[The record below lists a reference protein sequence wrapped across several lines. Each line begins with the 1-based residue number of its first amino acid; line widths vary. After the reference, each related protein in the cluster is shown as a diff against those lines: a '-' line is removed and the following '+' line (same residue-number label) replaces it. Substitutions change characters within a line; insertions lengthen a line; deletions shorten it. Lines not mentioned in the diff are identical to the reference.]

1 MIRLALKNIDHKR
14 FKYVMIFFVIMV
26 FSVSLFCETF
36 FSKSLTN
43 GLEQA
48 KMRLGADI
56 IVVPK
61 GESSTAEQTLF
72 NGKPCTLTFPAKF
85 SKEISHFSDIK
96 SACSETYIATLPG
109 ASCCDG
115 QTQLIAFDPKNDFIV
130 GAWINESVAN
140 LKDNEIVLGSN
151 YALNVGDTV
160 KYYNKHFTVR
170 AKLTQTG
177 LGYDQSAFITYGA
190 AQDIVKNNP
199 DKFSFSNVH
208 DVSSM
213 AFLRLNDPDRIN
225 DVKQIIEQ
233 NFLDVSS
240 YTTNNKMHTISREL
254 NNLSIF
260 GRLGKVAV
268 TILTALSLF
277 SILTLTTIPRKNE
290 IGTYLT
296 IGIPKNKI
304 IGIFFLE
311 YLIVSLVSIL
321 CSFFGT
327 TTFFLLFSEQ
337 ILSTFQLPAV
347 SLSIKEILNLFL
359 RIIGMNLLLSILSI
373 LFPFVWIKQSEPATL
388 TKEIGA

>member
-26 FSVSLFCETF
+26 FSISLFCETF

-48 KMRLGADI
+48 KMRLGADL

-61 GESSTAEQTLF
+61 GESSTAERTLF
-72 NGKPCTLTFPAKF
+72 EGKPCTLTFSTSR
-85 SKEISHFSDIK
+85 SKEISHLSDVK

-130 GAWINESVAN
+130 GAWINESVAD

-151 YALNVGDTV
+151 YVLNVGDTV

-190 AQDIVKNNP
+190 AQEIVTKNP

-208 DVSSM
+208 DVTSM
-213 AFLRLNDPDRIN
+213 TFLRLNDPDRIN
-225 DVKQIIEQ
+225 VVKQKIEQ
-233 NFLDVSS
+233 NVPDVSP

-254 NNLSIF
+254 SNLSIF
-260 GRLGKVAV
+260 GKLGKVAV
-268 TILTALSLF
+268 TLLTALSLF
-277 SILTLTTIPRKNE
+277 SILTLTTVPRKNE
-290 IGTYLT
+290 IGTCLT
-296 IGIPKNKI
+296 IGIPKDKI

-311 YLIVSLVSIL
+311 YLIVSFLSIL
-321 CSFFGT
+321 CSFLGAT
-327 TTFFLLFSEQ
+327 AFFLLFSEQ
-337 ILSTFQLPAV
+337 ILSVFELPAV
-347 SLSIKEILNLFL
+347 SLSIREIFVLFC

-373 LFPFVWIKQSEPATL
+373 LFPFIWIKRSEPAIL